1 MNMVRIAD
9 SPEVRDVDTAKALL
23 LRATLPAVDRTQFS
37 RGNETRIVELTDIPV
52 ERLTPAPELVR
63 GHHLRD
69 FIDRNEVLGG
79 RDIESILSR
88 VELIIRV
95 YGTGTIPAS
104 TNPASH
110 YATHAWTRDAAV
122 CAFAMIRSGRAIEGL
137 DALAHLATFY
147 NRPEERNKFLRF
159 HYHQEASDLYR
170 SPDSSN
176 HPHIKGL
183 IDSVT
188 RRMVRYEYPWAHNQL
203 DAIGMWLFATF
214 RSANEQLL
222 DLTKLDRELTGKIN
236 GDNVHDSI
244 FCVALKFLN
253 RVRYFDQHDT
263 GPWEDCNLPRR
274 ATSIGSC
281 LAAFREAKTF
291 FERHGYGDWSKGY
304 PAGAGSLRDELEEA
318 IAEGTVA
325 LHSRIDPS
333 GKFAVE
339 NDRFLSDSSLS
350 FLLHPFNPGLN
361 RAQEDAIVR
370 ALYRDRMGE
379 VGFSRRD
386 DDDYVG
392 MNYIRYSGVMSDLG
406 QRDYRAAEWTLFD
419 PLLASFF
426 YERFAASGGID
437 TPALTLADRH
447 TKRALSQITKD
458 IDVFSKKDG
467 TVVTVPQGVIPEAYW
482 YDTDIKRWRP
492 NENTPLPMS
501 AAAYTFMF
509 ESARRALAVHG
520 SGRL

>member
-1 MNMVRIAD
+1 MVRIAD
-9 SPEVRDVDTAKALL
+9 GTEVRDVDTAKALL
-23 LRATLPAVDRTQFS
+23 SRAGLPPRDRVV
-37 RGNETRIVELTDIPV
+37 GDPPETTIVEVSEWDPHAI
-52 ERLTPAPELVR
+52 RPAGELAKN
-63 GHHLRD
+63 HHLRE
-69 FIDRNEVLGG
+69 FIDHPDILGG
-79 RDIESILSR
+79 HEIERILGR
-88 VELIIRV
+88 VELLIRV

-122 CAFAMIRSGRAIEGL
+122 CAFAMIRSGRVIEGL
-137 DALAHLATFY
+137 DALAHLAAFY
-147 NRPEERNKFLRF
+147 NRPEERNKFIRF
-159 HYHQEASDLYR
+159 HSHDEASDLYR

-222 DLTKLDRELTGKIN
+222 DLAKLDRELTGKIN

-253 RVRYFDQHDT
+253 RVRYYDQHDT

-304 PAGAGSLRDELEEA
+304 PVGAGSLRHELDEA

-325 LHSRIDPS
+325 LHCRIDPRGS
-333 GKFAVE
+333 FAIE

-392 MNYIRYSGVMSDLG
+392 MNYIRYHGVMSDLG
-406 QRDYRAAEWTLFD
+406 QPGYRAAEWTLFD
-419 PLLASFF
+419 PLLAAFF
-426 YERFAASGGID
+426 YDRFNASQGSD
-437 TPALTLADRH
+437 PA
-447 TKRALSQITKD
+447 
-458 IDVFSKKDG
+458 
-467 TVVTVPQGVIPEAYW
+467 
-482 YDTDIKRWRP
+482 
-492 NENTPLPMS
+492 
-501 AAAYTFMF
+501 
-509 ESARRALAVHG
+509 ALA
-520 SGRL
+520 

>member
-1 MNMVRIAD
+1 MVRIANGT
-9 SPEVRDVDTAKALL
+9 EVRDVDTAKALL
-23 LRATLPAVDRTQFS
+23 SQETLPPIDRKLAAASAETQ
-37 RGNETRIVELTDIPV
+37 IVELSEWDPQSI
-52 ERLTPAPELVR
+52 RPAAELVQN
-63 GHHLRD
+63 HHLGEFLVRPD
-69 FIDRNEVLGG
+69 ILRSNDIDR
-79 RDIESILSR
+79 ILNR

-110 YATHAWTRDAAV
+110 YATHAWTRDAAI
-122 CAFAMIRSGRAIEGL
+122 CAYAMVQSGRVIEGL
-137 DALAHLATFY
+137 DALAHLAAFY

-159 HYHQEASDLYR
+159 HYHHEASDLYR

-188 RRMVRYEYPWAHNQL
+188 RQMVRYEYPWAHNQL
-203 DAIGMWLFATF
+203 DAIGMWLFSTF
-214 RSANEQLL
+214 RCANEQLL
-222 DLTKLDRELTGKIN
+222 DLAKLDRELTGKIN
-236 GDNVHDSI
+236 GDNTHDSI
-244 FCVALKFLN
+244 FCVGLKFLN

-281 LAAFREAKTF
+281 LAAFREARVF
-291 FERHGYGDWSKGY
+291 FERHGFGEWSKGY
-304 PAGAGSLRDELEEA
+304 PAGAGSLRHELDEA
-318 IAEGTVA
+318 IAEGTAA
-325 LHSRIDPS
+325 LYSRIDPA
-333 GKFAVE
+333 GQFAVE

-392 MNYIRYSGVMSDLG
+392 MNYVRYPGVMSDLG
-406 QRDYRAAEWTLFD
+406 QPGYRAAEWTLFD
-419 PLLASFF
+419 PLLASFY
-426 YERFAASGGID
+426 YERFSSSGGVD
-437 TPALTLADRH
+437 APALALADRH
-447 TKRALSQITKD
+447 MKRALSQITKD
-458 IDVFSKKDG
+458 IDVFSKCDG

-482 YDTDIKRWRP
+482 FDSALQRWRP

-509 ESARRALAVHG
+509 ASARRALAGPAG
-520 SGRL
+520 SER

>member
-1 MNMVRIAD
+1 MSMVRIAD

-23 LRATLPAVDRTQFS
+23 SLETFPAAGRTQVIP
-37 RGNETRIVELTDIPV
+37 GLDTHIVELTDLAREKIS
-52 ERLTPAPELVR
+52 PAAALVR
-63 GHHLRD
+63 GHHLRE
-69 FIDRNEVLGG
+69 FIDRVDILGG
-79 RDIESILSR
+79 HDLEKILGR

-122 CAFAMIRSGRAIEGL
+122 CAFAMVRSGRAIEGL
-137 DALAHLATFY
+137 DALAHLASFY

-159 HYHQEASDLYR
+159 HYHEEASDLYR

-214 RSANEQLL
+214 RCANEHRL
-222 DLTKLDRELTGKIN
+222 DLARLDRELTGRIN

-281 LAAFREAKTF
+281 LAAFREARIF
-291 FERHGYGDWSKGY
+291 FERESYGEWSKGY
-304 PAGAGSLRDELEEA
+304 PAGTGSLRHELEEA
-318 IAEGTVA
+318 IIEGTAA
-325 LHSRIDPS
+325 LHSRIDPAGS
-333 GKFAVE
+333 FAIE
-339 NDRFLSDSSLS
+339 NDRFLSDASLS

-392 MNYIRYSGVMSDLG
+392 MNYIRYPGVMSDLG
-406 QRDYRAAEWTLFD
+406 QPDYRAAEWTLFD

-426 YERFAASGGID
+426 YERFSASGGID
-437 TPALTLADRH
+437 SAALVLADRH

-458 IDVFSKKDG
+458 IDVFSKRDG
-467 TVVTVPQGVIPEAYW
+467 TVVTVPRGVIPEAYW
-482 YDTDIKRWRP
+482 FDTELDRWRP

-509 ESARRALAVHG
+509 ESARRALAVH
-520 SGRL
+520 RLEQP